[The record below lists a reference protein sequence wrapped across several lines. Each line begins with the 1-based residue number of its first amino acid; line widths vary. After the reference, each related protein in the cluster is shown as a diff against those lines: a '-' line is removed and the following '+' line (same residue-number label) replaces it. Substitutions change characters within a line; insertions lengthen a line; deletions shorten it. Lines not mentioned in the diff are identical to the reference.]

1 MKSFIIAVIVCVTV
15 NAVAQ
20 ITDQERRRFFSL
32 GEAEKIAF
40 WWEHN
45 DVASL
50 TEYARVLSGQGS
62 KQKALATAIR
72 LDLLAASSNL
82 SAASFGEMEAEF
94 AQISA
99 AMKGGPERDA
109 LTSWFRDTGL
119 DLDSSPNAT
128 ESWARQLGEK
138 RDAEINRNGDRASV
152 RLSRAFAEVTQ
163 TNTANVIARAWRDPN
178 PTALLGVAEQR
189 LAADTNDLAGLC
201 VKLDYL
207 VFQSFAAGDAAE
219 IERLLSRLKLQY
231 QASQARDD
239 KTRAVQKWLNF
250 SLPAYKEA
258 LTVLKSGDTEE
269 IARMRE
275 SFRSAKQN
283 GALPSAELFRRLDSI
298 EPGVPSVE

>member
-1 MKSFIIAVIVCVTV
+1 MKSLIIAIVVCVAV

-20 ITDQERRRFFSL
+20 TADQERRRFFSL

-50 TEYARVLSGQGS
+50 TEYAHVLSEQGA

-82 SAASFGEMEAEF
+82 SVASFGEMETGF
-94 AQISA
+94 AQIRA
-99 AMKGGPERDA
+99 AMNGGPEQDALISWLRDA
-109 LTSWFRDTGL
+109 GL
-119 DLDSSPNAT
+119 DDDSSPNAT
-128 ESWARQLGEK
+128 ESRARHFGEK
-138 RDAEINRNGDRASV
+138 RDADIKRNGDRASV

-178 PTALLGVAEQR
+178 PAALLGVAEQR

-201 VKLDYL
+201 VKLDFL
-207 VFQSFAAGDAAE
+207 VFQSFVAGDAAE
-219 IERLLSRLKLQY
+219 IERLLSHLKLQY

-250 SLPAYKEA
+250 SLPAYEEA
-258 LTVLKSGDTEE
+258 LTVLKSGDTQEVV
-269 IARMRE
+269 RMKE

-298 EPGVPSVE
+298 EPSAPPVE

>member
-1 MKSFIIAVIVCVTV
+1 MKSLIIAIVVCVAV

-20 ITDQERRRFFSL
+20 TTDQERRRFFSL

-45 DVASL
+45 DVAAL
-50 TEYARVLSGQGS
+50 AEYARVLSEQGAM
-62 KQKALATAIR
+62 QKALATAIR

-82 SAASFGEMEAEF
+82 SAASFGEMETGF
-94 AQISA
+94 AQIRA
-99 AMKGGPERDA
+99 AMNGGPERDA
-109 LTSWFRDTGL
+109 LTSWLRDAGL
-119 DLDSSPNAT
+119 DVDASPNAT
-128 ESWARQLGEK
+128 ESRVRQFGEK
-138 RDAEINRNGDRASV
+138 RDAEIKRNGDRASV
-152 RLSRAFAEVTQ
+152 RLSRAFTEVTQ

-201 VKLDYL
+201 VKLDFL

-239 KTRAVQKWLNF
+239 KTRAVQKWLKF
-250 SLPAYKEA
+250 SLPAYEEA
-258 LTVLKSGDTEE
+258 LTVLKSGDTQEV
-269 IARMRE
+269 ARMRE
-275 SFRSAKQN
+275 SFRAAKQN

-298 EPGVPSVE
+298 EPSAPPVE